1 MTDREL
7 WLIIRRALLMIVH
20 AIDARYR
27 VAQEHAPMVETI
39 STTVDNITH
48 VDV

>member
-27 VAQEHAPMVETI
+27 VAQEHTPTMETF
-39 STTVDNITH
+39 STTVDNISR